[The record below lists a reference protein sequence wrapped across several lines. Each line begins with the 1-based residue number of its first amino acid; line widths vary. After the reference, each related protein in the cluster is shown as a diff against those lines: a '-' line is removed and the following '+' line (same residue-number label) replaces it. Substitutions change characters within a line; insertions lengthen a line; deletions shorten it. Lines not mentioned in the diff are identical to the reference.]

1 MKRLAIAALLL
12 SSAGPARAQEPDPNK
27 VRRELE
33 RLSAESA
40 AKDAR
45 LAELQKQLSDARDQ
59 NRKQKSDID
68 VHVRQLEVQLAQIQ
82 ELTLQAEH
90 ERSRAAQLA
99 AALDATR
106 RKAEPFQREL
116 PAPKAS
122 ATPRNPSPPPVA
134 VAPTVTPSAPAPAP
148 LPKASADELHALRS
162 ELEAVR
168 RQVRALSDRLL
179 PAFQDPG
186 VAVEPL
192 SEEFR
197 AHLGLGEGVIVRQ
210 VREGS
215 PAERAGLQAGDIV
228 PGRTEAHLLEAVRGG
243 VTLEVLR
250 RGRSVLLPPNRGR

>member
-12 SSAGPARAQEPDPNK
+12 SSAGPAWAQEPAPDK

-45 LAELQKQLSDARDQ
+45 LAELQRQLSDARDQ

-68 VHVRQLEVQLAQIQ
+68 VYVRQLEVQLGQIQ

-90 ERSRAAQLA
+90 ERARAAQLA
-99 AALDATR
+99 AALDVTR

-116 PAPKAS
+116 PAPKAY
-122 ATPRNPSPPPVA
+122 ATPPDPSPPPVA
-134 VAPTVTPSAPAPAP
+134 VAPAVTPSAPAPAP

-162 ELEAVR
+162 ELDEVRRAVR
-168 RQVRALSDRLL
+168 TLSDRLM
-179 PAFQDPG
+179 PSFQDPG
-186 VAVEPL
+186 ATFEPL

-197 AHLGLGEGVIVRQ
+197 AYLGLEGGVLVRQ

-215 PAERAGLQAGDIV
+215 PAARAGLQPGDLV
-228 PGRTEAHLLEAVRGG
+228 PSRTEDNVLDALRQGHPF
-243 VTLEVLR
+243 EVIR
-250 RGRSVLLPPNRGR
+250 RGRTILIPAVRSR